1 MSTIHA
7 LENEIESGLISWIAN
22 TAVHAVDMSR
32 FSVRREE
39 QDDSTA
45 LTLPAIVLKLE
56 RETEDPQPLVGIWR
70 IRATVT
76 MHQQADDTSTA
87 QIEQNWND
95 LLAVLYWDDLA
106 TRLTTSTL
114 KVYAVRYD
122 AAATREHEER
132 HWRHQLSFSLW
143 ACAL

>member
-1 MSTIHA
+1 MLFRS
-7 LENEIESGLISWIAN
+7 
-22 TAVHAVDMSR
+22 
-32 FSVRREE
+32 
-39 QDDSTA
+39 
-45 LTLPAIVLKLE
+45 
-56 RETEDPQPLVGIWR
+56 QPLVGIWR

-76 MHQQADDTSTA
+76 MHQQSDDTSTA

-132 HWRHQLSFSLW
+132 HWRHQLQFSLW
-143 ACAL
+143 ACAI